1 MTSKCHSKSR
11 LTFALGGSGSTAV
24 AIVNNK
30 PVLDLSNNM
39 RHVLVPADTRPGTI
53 IYRLRA
59 SDADDDYPLDF
70 KIYGERKGF
79 SPLFLGSYRGL

>member
-1 MTSKCHSKSR
+1 MTTDKLVILFSLASVAVSN
-11 LTFALGGSGSTAV
+11 V

-59 SDADDDYPLDF
+59 SDADDDYPLNF
-70 KIYGERKGF
+70 KIYGERTGF
-79 SPLFLGSYRGL
+79 SPLFLRSYRGL